1 MTSYQDSPIYLSA
14 QNCKSFF
21 LLVVVWGFLSLH
33 LFIFFYYYIFL
44 ATPQGMWD
52 PGSPTRYL
60 THALFIVEAQSL
72 NQWDV
77 LEEV

>member
-1 MTSYQDSPIYLSA
+1 MGGSEPSFIY
-14 QNCKSFF
+14 FY
-21 LLVVVWGFLSLH
+21 
-33 LFIFFYYYIFL
+33 YYYIFL

-60 THALFIVEAQSL
+60 THALFTVEAQSL
-72 NQWDV
+72 NHWTNRDV